1 LASVWQYA
9 EEQGM
14 TRADLLV
21 QLVQQWEQQHPQ
33 PQPVDAE
40 LVEPV
45 VPASLASTEKPVAA
59 TSKARYYL
67 QLAYTTRK
75 RKEQWYWN
83 GSELLPKGYLHPS
96 QQAKVYDS
104 RASALSAAKKLQ
116 KHVDQFAARVKQPAA
131 LLSLKPVRVTW

>member
-1 LASVWQYA
+1 
-9 EEQGM
+9 M
-14 TRADLLV
+14 TRADLLE
-21 QLVQQWEQQHPQ
+21 QLGQQWEQKHSHPQ
-33 PQPVDAE
+33 SVDSE
-40 LVEPV
+40 LVELV
-45 VPASLASTEKPVAA
+45 VPARLSRTEKPVSA
-59 TSKARYYL
+59 TSKSRYYL
-67 QLAYTTRK
+67 QLTYTTRK

-116 KHVDQFAARVKQPAA
+116 RHVDQFAERMKQPAA